1 MLDATGSV
9 DLPRHNMPM
18 RPLEE
23 LAVAARRILI
33 VEDEMMIAMM
43 VEDFLSDL
51 GWHALGVACT
61 LEKALEM
68 ARNADFEA
76 ALLDVNLNGRDT
88 FDVADILIERN
99 IPFVFATG
107 YGAQGIAQRLRAVPT
122 LAKPYQLDELDGALQ
137 QAMAGAEGQHA
148 DPETEDPS
156 RGTSGTAQ

>member
-107 YGAQGIAQRLRAVPT
+107 YGAQGIAQRFRAVPT
-122 LAKPYQLDELDGALQ
+122 LAKPYQLDDLDGALQ

-148 DPETEDPS
+148 DPETEDSS

>member
-1 MLDATGSV
+1 
-9 DLPRHNMPM
+9 M

-107 YGAQGIAQRLRAVPT
+107 YGAQGIAQRSRAVPT
-122 LAKPYQLDELDGALQ
+122 LAKPYQLDDLDGALQ

-148 DPETEDPS
+148 DPETEDSS